1 MRGVGRGMT
10 SYLKDTLMI
19 FHENVWRKKKSC
31 VKGGGLELKK
41 MEEEEGYMYL
51 DQILPSS
58 GM

>member
-1 MRGVGRGMT
+1 MT

-41 MEEEEGYMYL
+41 WRRRR
-51 DQILPSS
+51 DTCI
-58 GM
+58 